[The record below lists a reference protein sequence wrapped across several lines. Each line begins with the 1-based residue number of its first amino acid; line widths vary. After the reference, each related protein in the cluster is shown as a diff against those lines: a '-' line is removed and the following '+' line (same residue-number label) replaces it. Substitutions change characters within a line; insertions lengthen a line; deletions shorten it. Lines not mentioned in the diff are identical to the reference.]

1 MKLTVNDLQ
10 GVGSHASVSQ
20 IVSFFYAIF
29 QKKTRFA
36 VHPRTNKEFEKNVQ
50 KSNTDI
56 FFYLF
61 TVKSYGRCSIDILIK
76 LQSVQHGGF
85 AGRIQA
91 QNGTMVS
98 IQPGY
103 AIC

>member
-1 MKLTVNDLQ
+1 MICKALARTRVSVKLSLFSVQFFKKHDLPYTQ
-10 GVGSHASVSQ
+10 EP
-20 IVSFFYAIF
+20 
-29 QKKTRFA
+29 T
-36 VHPRTNKEFEKNVQ
+36 KEFENVQ
-50 KSNTDI
+50 KSNTDMY

-76 LQSVQHGGF
+76 LQSVQHGSF

-98 IQPGY
+98 SQPGY